1 MPINVR
7 VVNEKINIKTHKDSE
22 VVDSVSTWTRTAQQK
37 WEYMD
42 LIYKHKF
49 DEDSK
54 QYPDQKLSSLG
65 DNGWELV
72 SVTKV
77 DEGNTREGVWL
88 AWFKRPKVRTSY
100 DQPLI

>member
-42 LIYKHKF
+42 LIYKPTILDF
-49 DEDSK
+49 
-54 QYPDQKLSSLG
+54 
-65 DNGWELV
+65 
-72 SVTKV
+72 
-77 DEGNTREGVWL
+77 
-88 AWFKRPKVRTSY
+88 
-100 DQPLI
+100 